1 MKQKGLF
8 MMAAACMLAATSCSQ
23 DQVAGSS
30 PLSGN
35 EIDMTARIGGDVKD
49 VRAVE
54 TKITNLGKFTVNAF
68 QAGEANHMKNVEYT
82 TSNNGSSWTTAA
94 GKFFWPVEGDLHL
107 YGYAPAKPGAGGT
120 FKLDKDAQTLT
131 GFVPFTTAAAQQ
143 DFVYAKSTGNNAA
156 NGTTGVE
163 MNFQHAL
170 TEISIAAKNSNT
182 AYTVKVTGVKL
193 GNVKTKGTFTFPSV
207 ANSAASWSLSSAAE
221 DVGSYETTWSN
232 ATVLDNSVST
242 LDEANVPFMLIPQQL
257 EKSGKAFDKAYLAL
271 KVNITMQ
278 GGKVIRDGWAY
289 IGLDT
294 NWEMG
299 KHYTYTV
306 DFSDGAGQDE
316 NGKQLISGKEMT
328 LNVKVTPWN
337 EKSVDLPEKVISGTA
352 SGDFNCKLGGMDG
365 ISFKV
370 YPDASGNWMIPVT
383 KLIGVTGLQ
392 NMFQDCRSLKSLDMR
407 GCNTEIINNMSSMC
421 YNCDYLTSLDVNG
434 WNTENVTKMNDMF
447 YGCERLTNLDVSH
460 FHTEKVTDMGA
471 MFGNCYCLNSLNLS
485 GWDTRLVTNMRG
497 IFYSC
502 KNLTAINLSN
512 WNTSKVNSM
521 HYMFYNC
528 QKLSSLDLR
537 HFNTEKVTDMGSM
550 FESCNNLVTLNLKG
564 WNTSNVTDMRS
575 MFDMCYKLTSLD
587 VHHFNT
593 GNVTNMY
600 QMFRD
605 CHSLTT
611 LDLSNWNTGLVTDMR
626 GMFSGCRSLTGLDL
640 SHFNIKKVTNVT
652 SMFSWC
658 WNLTSLDLS
667 GWDMSN
673 VTNMSNMFKEST
685 SLKTIRMVGCNE
697 ATINKIKTQLA
708 TDGIKNV
715 TIVTE

>member
-131 GFVPFTTAAAQQ
+131 GIVPFTTAAAQQ

-170 TEISIAAKNSNT
+170 TEISVAAKNSNT

-370 YPDASGNWMIPVT
+370 YPDASGNWIIPVT

-407 GCNTEIINNMSSMC
+407 GCNTEIINNMSSMF

-460 FHTEKVTDMGA
+460 FH
-471 MFGNCYCLNSLNLS
+471 
-485 GWDTRLVTNMRG
+485 
-497 IFYSC
+497 
-502 KNLTAINLSN
+502 
-512 WNTSKVNSM
+512 
-521 HYMFYNC
+521 
-528 QKLSSLDLR
+528 
-537 HFNTEKVTDMGSM
+537 TEKVTDMGSM

>member
-8 MMAAACMLAATSCSQ
+8 MMAAACMLAATSCSE

-68 QAGEANHMKNVEYT
+68 QAGEANYMKNVEYT

-107 YGYAPAKPGAGGT
+107 YGYAPAEPGAGGT
-120 FKLDKDAQTLT
+120 FKIDKDAQTLK

-170 TEISIAAKNSNT
+170 TEISVAAKNSNT

-232 ATVLDNSVST
+232 ATVLGNSVST

-328 LNVKVTPWN
+328 LNVKITPWN
-337 EKSVDLPEKVISGTA
+337 EKAVDLPEKVISGTA
-352 SGDFNCKLGGMDG
+352 SDVFAYKLGGENG
-365 ISFKV
+365 TSYGV
-370 YPDASGNWMIPVT
+370 APDASGKWSIPAAKFDGIT
-383 KLIGVTGLQ
+383 
-392 NMFQDCRSLKSLDMR
+392 
-407 GCNTEIINNMSSMC
+407 NMSKMFN
-421 YNCDYLTSLDVNG
+421 NCLRLTSLDLSNI
-434 WNTENVTKMNDMF
+434 NTENVTDMSEMF
-447 YGCERLTNLDVSH
+447 NGC
-460 FHTEKVTDMGA
+460 
-471 MFGNCYCLNSLNLS
+471 NS
-485 GWDTRLVTNMRG
+485 
-497 IFYSC
+497 
-502 KNLTAINLSN
+502 
-512 WNTSKVNSM
+512 
-521 HYMFYNC
+521 
-528 QKLSSLDLR
+528 
-537 HFNTEKVTDMGSM
+537 
-550 FESCNNLVTLNLKG
+550 
-564 WNTSNVTDMRS
+564 
-575 MFDMCYKLTSLD
+575 
-587 VHHFNT
+587 
-593 GNVTNMY
+593 
-600 QMFRD
+600 
-605 CHSLTT
+605 
-611 LDLSNWNTGLVTDMR
+611 
-626 GMFSGCRSLTGLDL
+626 
-640 SHFNIKKVTNVT
+640 
-652 SMFSWC
+652 
-658 WNLTSLDLS
+658 LTSLDLS
-667 GWDMSN
+667 GWDTSCVINMICMFSMCHSLTTLDVSHFDTSN
-673 VTNMSNMFKEST
+673 VTDMTDMFYRCEKLTKLVMSGWDTSKVTTMRCMFSGCISLTTLDLSGWDMNNVTYIDEMFNNCS
-685 SLKTIRMVGCNE
+685 SLKTIRMKGCSPE
-697 ATINKIKTQLA
+697 TINKIE
-708 TDGIKNV
+708 GV
-715 TIVTE
+715 MPSGCTIVTE